1 MNTRIISA
9 ISLSLLFLVA
19 RSQGPTLTFSNIA
32 PVPGDIF
39 TSFNADTTG
48 VSPQNAGAGQNWNFS
63 GLNVLTSQTVFTYVQ
78 PSSTPYFASF
88 PSATVAFTTGNLYS
102 YIKAGPL
109 EYSIIGISSN
119 MYTMN
124 YTDPDVLYSFPFSF
138 GNNFTDSL
146 AGSYLLSGNN
156 YVRKGTRTV
165 TADGWGTLI
174 LPSGTYNNTLRVKC
188 IQDFIDSSAMGVSHI
203 YNTTYLWYDGINKT
217 PMLNILKSTVTR
229 NGTPVYG
236 NFVAV
241 SAGASGI
248 SEKPGLGPVV
258 HLFPNPATD
267 AIHVKL
273 NKLSAFKM
281 EIITL
286 AGNIIFSKTS
296 CSDNETTDIS
306 RYPEGIYFVRIISD
320 GDASV
325 VKFLKIQSASGN

>member
-19 RSQGPTLTFSNIA
+19 RSQGPTLTFSNLA
-32 PVPGDIF
+32 PVPGDVS
-39 TSFNADTTG
+39 TSYNADTAG
-48 VSPQNAGAGQNWNFS
+48 VSPGSAGAGQNWNFS
-63 GLNVLTSQTVFTYVQ
+63 GLNVLTTQTIFIYVQ

-102 YIKAGPL
+102 YIIAGPS
-109 EYSIIGISSN
+109 EYSIIGISSS

-124 YTDPDVLYSFPFSF
+124 YTDPEVLYSFPFSF

-203 YNTTYLWYDGINKT
+203 YNTTYLWYDGIHKT
-217 PMLNILKSTVTR
+217 PVLNILKSTVTR
-229 NGTPVYG
+229 NGTHNYG
-236 NFVAV
+236 NSVMV

-248 SEKPGLGPVV
+248 ADNFSTATLVNV
-258 HLFPNPATD
+258 SPNPAND
-267 AIHVKL
+267 IIHVRM
-273 NKLSAFKM
+273 NMSALFKM
-281 EIITL
+281 EILTL
-286 AGNIIFSKTS
+286 DGKVIFCKTFF
-296 CSDNETTDIS
+296 SDKETTDVS
-306 RYPEGIYFVRIISD
+306 QLQEGIYLIRITSE
-320 GDASV
+320 
-325 VKFLKIQSASGN
+325 KFTSTIKFHKI